1 MASKFTIVQ
10 VGKTETKYQF
20 YINQLTLVVPPSGGT
35 YVFNN
40 DLYRPLGL
48 LGSFNIVST
57 KDQAN
62 IEFRVDVDSGAW
74 ISTNN
79 ENPMTLTISPNTSQ
93 VNRLGLVKI
102 IQNESNDEI
111 ELLLQQEHGEKEPPT
126 SEANFIVVGSG
137 GLISKVKI

>member
-35 YVFNN
+35 YVFND
-40 DLYRPLGL
+40 DLYQPLGL
-48 LGSFNIVST
+48 LGRFNIVST

-62 IEFRVDVDSGAW
+62 IEFRVDADSASW
-74 ISTNN
+74 IQTSN
-79 ENPMTLTISPNTSQ
+79 ENPMTLTVSQNTNQ
-93 VNRLGLVKI
+93 TNRLGMVKI

-111 ELLLQQEHGEKEPPT
+111 LLYLQQGLPT
-126 SEANFIVVGSG
+126 AEADANFIVVGSG